1 MTMKAITK
9 IAKGDEIIHAY
20 TEPLDPVMTRKSILS
35 LGKFFQCQC
44 ARCTDPSELKTFTSA
59 LACPKC
65 PKNKSNAQRT
75 NSSKKKFEENSN
87 SGYLLSSDV
96 NNLEA
101 DWKCSTCKFAVTSEK
116 VATLTLKVK
125 EESKKIEDMCFS
137 EYYKSGTKPE
147 GASSINK
154 HENFIKKHENVT
166 LHPNHVFLLDKK
178 YTLAKMYGR
187 MDGFTAN
194 VMSDDLLR
202 RKRILCEEV
211 FGGVQQNNA
220 RKNEEKSYDDVR
232 IACSISNDGQ

>member
-1 MTMKAITK
+1 MNK
-9 IAKGDEIIHAY
+9 
-20 TEPLDPVMTRKSILS
+20 KS
-35 LGKFFQCQC
+35 
-44 ARCTDPSELKTFTSA
+44 
-59 LACPKC
+59 
-65 PKNKSNAQRT
+65 
-75 NSSKKKFEENSN
+75 EENQN

-101 DWKCSTCKFAVTSEK
+101 DWKCCSCTFTVTSEK

-125 EESKKIEDMCFS
+125 EESKKIDDMCFS
-137 EYYKSGTKPE
+137 EYNKTGVTPE

-194 VMSDDLLR
+194 VLSDDLLR
-202 RKRILCEEV
+202 RKRKLCEEV
-211 FGGVQQNNA
+211 LAVFNKIMPGRT
-220 RKNEEKSYDDVR
+220 RKRGIIILN
-232 IACSISNDGQ
+232 

>member
-1 MTMKAITK
+1 M
-9 IAKGDEIIHAY
+9 
-20 TEPLDPVMTRKSILS
+20 
-35 LGKFFQCQC
+35 
-44 ARCTDPSELKTFTSA
+44 KTFTSA

-101 DWKCSTCKFAVTSEK
+101 DWKCCSCTFTVTSEK

-125 EESKKIEDMCFS
+125 EESKKIDDMCFS
-137 EYYKSGTKPE
+137 DYNKSGTIPE
-147 GASSINK
+147 GASSIKK

-194 VMSDDLLR
+194 VLSDDLLR
-202 RKRILCEEV
+202 RKRKLCEEV
-211 FGGVQQNNA
+211 LAVFNKIMPGRT
-220 RKNEEKSYDDVR
+220 RKRGELIR
-232 IACSISNDGQ
+232 